1 MPDIKTALS
10 QALKEWEPDAKEV
23 NTKEKQMQTETK
35 VVKEFVGFKIKNNV
49 SRKTFE
55 FVVANPGVKPHEITA
70 WAKKNGFNPDS
81 AYAIASNSVRMG
93 TMRRDANNGF
103 VALAREYSPIK
114 AKKKKKVTGVTS
126 KAVAK
131 PSSAGI
137 AALQVHTTK
146 PVLDEVKAVATTRL
160 TAKYIVDNI
169 GIGEAKALYLE
180 LKQIFGA

>member
-1 MPDIKTALS
+1 MPDIKTALA
-10 QALKEWEPDAKEV
+10 QALQEWEPNTEEV

-114 AKKKKKVTGVTS
+114 ATKKKKV
-126 KAVAK
+126 VAK
-131 PSSAGI
+131 QPSAGI
-137 AALQVHTTK
+137 AALQAHTTK

>member
-10 QALKEWEPDAKEV
+10 QALQEWEPNTEEV

-35 VVKEFVGFKIKNNV
+35 VVKEFVGFKIKNNI

-81 AYAIASNSVRMG
+81 AYAIASHCVRMG

-114 AKKKKKVTGVTS
+114 ATKKKKV
-126 KAVAK
+126 VAK
-131 PSSAGI
+131 QPSAGI

>member
-10 QALKEWEPDAKEV
+10 QALKEWEPNTEEV

-81 AYAIASNSVRMG
+81 AYAIASHSVRMG
-93 TMRRDANNGF
+93 TMRRDANKGF

-114 AKKKKKVTGVTS
+114 ASKKKKTVGTP

-131 PSSAGI
+131 QPSAGI

>member
-10 QALKEWEPDAKEV
+10 QALKEWEPEQES
-23 NTKEKQMQTETK
+23 NTKDKQMQTTTK
-35 VVKEFVGFKIKNNV
+35 PKEVGFKIQNNV
-49 SRKTFE
+49 SRKSYE
-55 FVVANPGVKPHEITA
+55 YVVANPGVKPSEITA

-93 TMRRDANNGF
+93 TMRRDANGGF
-103 VALAREYSPIK
+103 VALAREYTPIK
-114 AKKKKKVTGVTS
+114 NTKKKKNVTGVIP
-126 KAVAK
+126 KAVAT

-146 PVLDEVKAVATTRL
+146 EVEVAPPKL

-169 GIGEAKALYLE
+169 GIGEAKTLYLE

>member
-1 MPDIKTALS
+1 
-10 QALKEWEPDAKEV
+10 
-23 NTKEKQMQTETK
+23 
-35 VVKEFVGFKIKNNV
+35 
-49 SRKTFE
+49 
-55 FVVANPGVKPHEITA
+55 
-70 WAKKNGFNPDS
+70 
-81 AYAIASNSVRMG
+81 
-93 TMRRDANNGF
+93 MRRDANKGF

-114 AKKKKKVTGVTS
+114 ATKKKKVV
-126 KAVAK
+126 VK

>member
-10 QALKEWEPDAKEV
+10 QALQEWEPNTEEV

-35 VVKEFVGFKIKNNV
+35 VVKEFVGFKIKNNI

-81 AYAIASNSVRMG
+81 AYAIASHSVRMG
-93 TMRRDANNGF
+93 TMRRDANKGF

-114 AKKKKKVTGVTS
+114 ATKKKKVV
-126 KAVAK
+126 VK

-169 GIGEAKALYLE
+169 VIGEAKALYLE

>member
-10 QALKEWEPDAKEV
+10 QALQEWEPEQES
-23 NTKEKQMQTETK
+23 NTKEKQMQTTAPK
-35 VVKEFVGFKIKNNV
+35 DTGFKIKNNV
-49 SRKTFE
+49 SRKSYE
-55 FVVANPGVKPHEITA
+55 FVVANPGVKPSDITA

-93 TMRRDANNGF
+93 TMRRDANGGF

-114 AKKKKKVTGVTS
+114 ASKKKKVAGVTS
-126 KAVAK
+126 KAVV
-131 PSSAGI
+131 GI
-137 AALQVHTTK
+137 AALQTHTTK
-146 PVLDEVKAVATTRL
+146 PVLDEPKAVATTKL
-160 TAKYIVDNI
+160 TAKYIVENI

>member
-10 QALKEWEPDAKEV
+10 QALKEWEPEQES
-23 NTKEKQMQTETK
+23 NTKEKQMQTTAPK
-35 VVKEFVGFKIKNNV
+35 DTGFRIINNV
-49 SRKTFE
+49 SRKSYE
-55 FVVANPGVKPHEITA
+55 FVVANPGVKPKDITE

-93 TMRRDANNGF
+93 TMRRDANGGF

-114 AKKKKKVTGVTS
+114 AKSKKTGVIPS
-126 KAVAK
+126 APKAPKA
-131 PSSAGI
+131 P
-137 AALQVHTTK
+137 K
-146 PVLDEVKAVATTRL
+146 PVLNEPKAVATTKL

-180 LKQIFGA
+180 LTQIFGA

>member
-1 MPDIKTALS
+1 
-10 QALKEWEPDAKEV
+10 
-23 NTKEKQMQTETK
+23 MQTETK
-35 VVKEFVGFKIKNNV
+35 VVKEFVGFKIQNNV

-55 FVVANPGVKPHEITA
+55 FVVANPGIKPHEITA

-103 VALAREYSPIK
+103 VALSREYAPIK
-114 AKKKKKVTGVTS
+114 ASKKKKTVGTP

-180 LKQIFGA
+180 LKQIFGV

>member
-1 MPDIKTALS
+1 
-10 QALKEWEPDAKEV
+10 
-23 NTKEKQMQTETK
+23 
-35 VVKEFVGFKIKNNV
+35 
-49 SRKTFE
+49 
-55 FVVANPGVKPHEITA
+55 
-70 WAKKNGFNPDS
+70 
-81 AYAIASNSVRMG
+81 
-93 TMRRDANNGF
+93 MRRDANNGF

-114 AKKKKKVTGVTS
+114 ASKKKKVTGVTS
-126 KAVAK
+126 KAVVK
-131 PSSAGI
+131 QPSAGI

>member
-10 QALKEWEPDAKEV
+10 QALQEWEPNTEEV

-35 VVKEFVGFKIKNNV
+35 VVKEFVGFKIKNNI

-55 FVVANPGVKPHEITA
+55 FVVTNPGVKPHEITA

-81 AYAIASNSVRMG
+81 AYAIASHSVRMG

-114 AKKKKKVTGVTS
+114 APKKKKV
-126 KAVAK
+126 VAK
-131 PSSAGI
+131 QPSAGI

>member
-10 QALKEWEPDAKEV
+10 QALKEWEPSTEES
-23 NTKEKQMQTETK
+23 NTKEKQMQTTTPK
-35 VVKEFVGFKIKNNV
+35 DTGFRIINNV
-49 SRKTFE
+49 SRKSYE
-55 FVVANPGVKPHEITA
+55 FVVANPGVKPRDITA

-93 TMRRDANNGF
+93 TMRRDANGGF

-114 AKKKKKVTGVTS
+114 AKSKKTGVIPS
-126 KAVAK
+126 APKAPQA
-131 PSSAGI
+131 P
-137 AALQVHTTK
+137 K
-146 PVLDEVKAVATTRL
+146 PVLDEPKAVATTKL